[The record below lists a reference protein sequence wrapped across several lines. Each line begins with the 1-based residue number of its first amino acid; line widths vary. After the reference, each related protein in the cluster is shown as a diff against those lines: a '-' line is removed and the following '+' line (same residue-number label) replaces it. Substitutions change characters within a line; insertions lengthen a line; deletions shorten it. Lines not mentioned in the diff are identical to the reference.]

1 MSKRIAVISVV
12 LENAKEDQGQFN
24 DIVANYQQYIY
35 GRMGI
40 PFHKEAVSV
49 VSITMVAE
57 MDIINSFTGKLGL
70 IPTIQVKAAVSKK
83 EID

>member
-24 DIVANYQQYIY
+24 DIVANYQEYIY